1 MATIAKIQQV
11 NKHLEPRLRLS
22 RNDLLPPH
30 RKSHENVSE
39 DDVPSFQ
46 VIIVTVRLVQCPEK
60 RISQS
65 FFFSMVISIFLKN
78 CEAGIRNYWK
88 FVCLGLALTP
98 VNVYS
103 KYIIIVIINI
113 NPRRARKLHV
123 IELKVV
129 SSRFYQL
136 ILMTLIC
143 KHI

>member
-11 NKHLEPRLRLS
+11 NKHLEPRLRLP

-65 FFFSMVISIFLKN
+65 FFLRYGNFNIS
-78 CEAGIRNYWK
+78 
-88 FVCLGLALTP
+88 
-98 VNVYS
+98 
-103 KYIIIVIINI
+103 
-113 NPRRARKLHV
+113 
-123 IELKVV
+123 
-129 SSRFYQL
+129 
-136 ILMTLIC
+136 
-143 KHI
+143 